1 MPWKT
6 FRIHG
11 KRSKY
16 QTSQE
21 FGGSWCNPHEWLQV
35 QGFSGGSH
43 CRYSGNRKRTRNGIW
58 RCDWLRQSH
67 DKGKPAHLYVQVEFQ
82 SYTMASLVAQTVEN
96 LSATRETRVQSLG
109 WEDPL
114 EKGMAAHSN
123 ILTWRIP
130 WTEEPGGLQ
139 SMASQSDMTVWLTHD
154 KTNRWGV
161 ASMDEQKMWFLDLN
175 IRVKMLWRWLKWQQ
189 TI

>member
-1 MPWKT
+1 MND
-6 FRIHG
+6 FE
-11 KRSKY
+11 
-16 QTSQE
+16 E
-21 FGGSWCNPHEWLQV
+21 FKASVEEVTADIVEIGRELEVEPEDVTDLW
-35 QGFSGGSH
+35 
-43 CRYSGNRKRTRNGIW
+43 
-58 RCDWLRQSH
+58 QSH
-67 DKGKPAHLYVQVEFQ
+67 DKGKPVHLYVQVEFQ
-82 SYTMASLVAQTVEN
+82 SYTRASLVAQTVEN
-96 LSATRETRVQSLG
+96 LPATRETWVQSLD

-161 ASMDEQKMWFLDLN
+161 AYMDEQKMWFPDLN
-175 IRVKMLWRWLKWQQ
+175 ISGEDAMKMVEMTTNDLDYSKILSW
-189 TI
+189 